1 MKRLRYLPLVL
12 AVCLLAV
19 AAMLPNFSLAD
30 LRVALPW
37 LSELINRV
45 EALRPGMDS
54 THVLMFLGVGAA
66 LVLALPQSNWRRR
79 VAPALLGVLLLAL
92 ASEFV
97 QFWVPGRT
105 PLWSD
110 VRDDLVGGAM
120 GIIIASAMVWLWQ
133 RWRSGAWF
141 VRRGGGVGPEGPP
154 TPGGGQ

>member
-12 AVCLLAV
+12 AVGLVAV
-19 AAMLPNFSLAD
+19 AAMLPNFSMAD

-37 LSELINRV
+37 FSELINHV
-45 EALRPGMDS
+45 EALWPGIDS

-66 LVLALPQSNWRRR
+66 LVLALPSDRWPSR
-79 VAPALLGVLLLAL
+79 VGLALLGVLLLAL

-110 VRDDLVGGAM
+110 VRDDLVGGVVGVVLA
-120 GIIIASAMVWLWQ
+120 GVVASLWR
-133 RWRSGAWF
+133 RWRSRAASAG
-141 VRRGGGVGPEGPP
+141 
-154 TPGGGQ
+154 